1 MCSLER
7 AFTERT
13 RRSSTHSRYTPHI
26 LYSFLTS
33 PFLITTDDRRVHYCC
48 MMLTKLFY
56 KGSLHS
62 MCLISK
68 GQMQFGSSVT
78 PSLSSSCDADLR
90 SSRADFPLLCS
101 RKWLFPLIIQNDS
114 TLHWIVATR
123 SALLTVYSPAMSQ
136 PWKTV
141 TIASHWTLAH
151 RPVRHV
157 QFAWKVPTILW
168 NQRRRIVE
176 NAASLICKNVFS
188 LGTLQQ

>member
-1 MCSLER
+1 MNASN
-7 AFTERT
+7 
-13 RRSSTHSRYTPHI
+13 
-26 LYSFLTS
+26 
-33 PFLITTDDRRVHYCC
+33 
-48 MMLTKLFY
+48 
-56 KGSLHS
+56 SLHWCFQQWWMAS

-68 GQMQFGSSVT
+68 GQMQFDSVT

-168 NQRRRIVE
+168 NQRRQIVE

-188 LGTLQQ
+188 AALKMNRRTYQPG